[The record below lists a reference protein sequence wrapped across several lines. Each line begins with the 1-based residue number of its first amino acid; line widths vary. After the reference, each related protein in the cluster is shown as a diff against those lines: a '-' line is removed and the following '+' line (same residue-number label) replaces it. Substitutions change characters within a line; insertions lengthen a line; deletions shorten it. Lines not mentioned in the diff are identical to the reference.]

1 MDSTRWS
8 ERGSKTGGR
17 TDLESNRF
25 GATATWMR
33 EICAPDLK
41 PPSFMFFPAFTMG
54 FTMIYH
60 HSWWG
65 GLRVLEIVQRDCRT
79 WVPAW
84 WQTSSSRLLR
94 LPEKTMDLKK
104 SERPRTFLDDLSF
117 PHGEHVE
124 VSHWFSWF
132 SPFIPYHHPK
142 SIASSTPRCFF
153 LHRGPRIF
161 PAEIGSQG
169 LCLPRPPKCPRPQIP
184 APDGWWKLM
193 EYGGRRWSIN
203 VHNMVE

>member
-1 MDSTRWS
+1 MKWAWLKNRGANGPGKQSVWTHSNMD
-8 ERGSKTGGR
+8 ERDFCTWFKATIFHVFP
-17 TDLESNRF
+17 RF
-25 GATATWMR
+25 YNG
-33 EICAPDLK
+33 
-41 PPSFMFFPAFTMG
+41 
-54 FTMIYH
+54 IYH

-94 LPEKTMDLKK
+94 LPEKTMNLKK
-104 SERPRTFLDDLSF
+104 SERPPTFLDHLSF

-132 SPFIPYHHPK
+132 SPYHTISPSQKHCFID
-142 SIASSTPRCFF
+142 TNRCFF
-153 LHRGPRIF
+153 KQRGPRIF

-169 LCLPRPPKCPRPQIP
+169 LCLPRPHKCPRPQIP
-184 APDGWWKLM
+184 GMLM
-193 EYGGRRWSIN
+193 DLMM
-203 VHNMVE
+203 VH

>member
-142 SIASSTPRCFF
+142 SIASSTPRRFF
-153 LHRGPRIF
+153 YTADLGFSLQRLAHKVF
-161 PAEIGSQG
+161 AF
-169 LCLPRPPKCPRPQIP
+169 L
-184 APDGWWKLM
+184 AH
-193 EYGGRRWSIN
+193 IN
-203 VHNMVE
+203 VRGLRSQRLMDDGNWWNMVEEDGP